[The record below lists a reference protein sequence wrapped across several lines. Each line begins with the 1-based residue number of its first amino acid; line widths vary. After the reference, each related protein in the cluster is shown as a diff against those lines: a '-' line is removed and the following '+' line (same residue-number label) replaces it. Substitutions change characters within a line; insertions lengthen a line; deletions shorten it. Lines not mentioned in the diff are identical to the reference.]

1 MYQKIV
7 MTKHKDDLRLFLD
20 GNIQFSSKDEYRYH
34 EALVHIP
41 FSYAKNHERILI
53 LGGGDGLAA
62 REVLK
67 YQDVKE
73 VILVDIDEEMT
84 TLCSTEPLIT
94 ELNESALTD
103 ERRTVLNEDGYSSV
117 ENNTE
122 KFDVVIVDF
131 PDPNNESLN
140 KLYTDVFYNYI
151 AANVNE
157 GGVAV
162 VQSTSPYY
170 ASNSFW
176 CIHKTIATQFETVL
190 PYHVQVPAFGDWGF
204 NLAYQGERKPQPIT
218 VETKFLNAENV
229 ESAFVF
235 AKDEKRDLD
244 TLEENR
250 MFEPALVT
258 YYNQDVENW

>member
-1 MYQKIV
+1 M
-7 MTKHKDDLRLFLD
+7 
-20 GNIQFSSKDEYRYH
+20 
-34 EALVHIP
+34 
-41 FSYAKNHERILI
+41 
-53 LGGGDGLAA
+53 
-62 REVLK
+62 
-67 YQDVKE
+67 
-73 VILVDIDEEMT
+73 
-84 TLCSTEPLIT
+84 
-94 ELNESALTD
+94 
-103 ERRTVLNEDGYSSV
+103 
-117 ENNTE
+117 
-122 KFDVVIVDF
+122 
-131 PDPNNESLN
+131 
-140 KLYTDVFYNYI
+140 
-151 AANVNE
+151 
-157 GGVAV
+157 AV